1 MIGIYKITYKKDGR
15 TYIGQSVNIE
25 HRLKEHKK
33 CEGDSYIHRAIK
45 KYGIENFSFEIIE
58 ECKIS
63 KLDEREKY
71 WISFYNSFNCG
82 FNQTPGG
89 QGFQNQVAVDC
100 FNFNGDR
107 VATYPS
113 LIAAQEATGACQ
125 ISACINGKR
134 KQSGGFQW
142 KRHEDANEFIDIYH
156 RVQYS
161 SRAVSQFDLNDKWI
175 ADFDSIMAAAR
186 TVFHTDNGSLRRR
199 IKKACENDMGVADGF
214 KWKYHKRS
222 EVAAL
227 ADLLD

>member
-1 MIGIYKITYKKDGR
+1 MTGIYKITYKKDGR
-15 TYIGQSVNIE
+15 MYIGQSINLE
-25 HRLKEHKK
+25 HRLKEHKN

-58 ECKIS
+58 ECEPEE
-63 KLDEREKY
+63 LDKREIY
-71 WISFYNSFNCG
+71 WISFYDSFENG

-89 QGFQNQVAVDC
+89 QGFFNQVAVDC
-100 FNFNGDR
+100 FNFYGDR
-107 VATYPS
+107 IATYPS
-113 LIAAQEATGACQ
+113 LAAAQEATGAYQ

-142 KRHEDANEFIDIYH
+142 RRHDDTLDFIDIYH
-156 RVQYS
+156 RTQYN

-175 ADFDSIMAAAR
+175 ADFDSIMAAAK

-199 IKKACENDMGVADGF
+199 IKKACESDMGIADGF
-214 KWKYHKRS
+214 KWKYYKKS
-222 EVAAL
+222 PVAAL